1 MIPFYHFHVAD
12 IMKKFL
18 SLDTTILLSLHFKY
32 TFK

>member
-1 MIPFYHFHVAD
+1 MIHFYHSHVAD
-12 IMKKFL
+12 IMKKIL